1 MSTKKERRSLSRPD
15 AFQLKVREKLF
26 ILAESPGAIAATL
39 GVIILLVAGY
49 FGMQYYR
56 SYQLEQLTNE
66 ISTIDIARTESQ
78 QKLQGE
84 MQTLV
89 MKQFETQR
97 KIAKISSD
105 KKATEAQK
113 QEKKKLEAEVKKLSA
128 DLKGL
133 QKESAIGF
141 DKKYLDFFE
150 KHPDSAEGIRAAV
163 FSASYSI
170 DKKTSKLLLKYS

>member
-1 MSTKKERRSLSRPD
+1 
-15 AFQLKVREKLF
+15 
-26 ILAESPGAIAATL
+26 
-39 GVIILLVAGY
+39 
-49 FGMQYYR
+49 MQYYR

-128 DLKGL
+128 DLKDL

-141 DKKYLDFFE
+141 DKKYLDFLKNILIAQKE
-150 KHPDSAEGIRAAV
+150 LELL
-163 FSASYSI
+163 YSLPAI
-170 DKKTSKLLLKYS
+170 LLTTKTSKLLLKPLKKP